1 MRPKWIGTGWKMNFL
16 LAEAEAYIAKLRDY
30 FRSTPENTVT
40 VFLVPPF
47 TVLRKVCELAE
58 GLPVLVGAQNM
69 HWQYS
74 GAYTGEISPA
84 MVKDCGADLV
94 ELGHSERRSM
104 FGETDFTVNK
114 KVHAALTY
122 GLKPLICVGE
132 SAPEKEFGASLE
144 SVLRQVKIALHGVS
158 MEHMGEV
165 IIAYE
170 PVWAIG
176 EGSTPAEPGYANF
189 IHAAIRKSLAEM
201 CGQATAERVPVLYGG
216 SVNLENARKLISESE
231 IDGLFVGR
239 TAWKAEG
246 LIELVEIGATALR
259 IK

>member
-16 LAEAEAYIAKLRDY
+16 LAEAGAYLSVLREY
-30 FRSTPENTVT
+30 FKSNSENSVT
-40 VFLVPPF
+40 IFLVPPF
-47 TVLRKVCELAE
+47 TVLRNVCELAE
-58 GLPVLVGAQNM
+58 ELPILVGAQNM
-69 HWQYS
+69 HWQDK

-84 MVKDCGADLV
+84 MIKDCGVDLV

-114 KVHAALTY
+114 KVHAALAY
-122 GLKPLICVGE
+122 GLKPLVCVGE
-132 SAPEKEFGASLE
+132 SASEKNFGASLE

-158 MEHMGEV
+158 KEQMGEV

-216 SVNLENARKLISESE
+216 SVNLENARKLILEME

-246 LIELVEIGATALR
+246 LIELIEIGATALR

>member
-1 MRPKWIGTGWKMNFL
+1 MKRKWIGTGWKMNFL
-16 LAEAEAYIAKLRDY
+16 LAEAEAYLSVLREY
-30 FRSTPENTVT
+30 FKSNSDKSVT
-40 VFLVPPF
+40 IFLVPPF
-47 TVLRKVCELAE
+47 TVLRNVCELAE
-58 GLPVLVGAQNM
+58 ELPILVGAQNM
-69 HWQYS
+69 HWQDR

-84 MVKDCGADLV
+84 MIKDCGADLV

-114 KVHAALTY
+114 KVHAALAY

-144 SVLRQVKIALHGVS
+144 SVLRQVKIALHGIS
-158 MEHMGEV
+158 REHMGEV

-176 EGSTPAEPGYANF
+176 EGSAPAEPGYANS
-189 IHAAIRKSLAEM
+189 IHTAIRRILSEIYD
-201 CGQATAERVPVLYGG
+201 QATAERVPLLYGG

-239 TAWKAEG
+239 TAWRADG
-246 LIELVEIGATALR
+246 LIELIEIGATALDM
-259 IK
+259 K